1 MGNQIW
7 DDRKESESF
16 EEFQKYQS
24 FDPFEGFEDEIP
36 GQKSKEN
43 SGLETEILEKKT
55 LDRSTPLSQPTS
67 FAPIDSRSFTHT
79 EADWQRIQEEEASV
93 NYVEPAVSWYEKRE
107 KKPQNFFRVLL
118 AFLVSLFA
126 SAIFVV
132 INVLVYKIE
141 YFSTIQM
148 MMTLLPQIALF
159 YAFYF
164 VNDRY
169 MTTVQGWVLILYNAI
184 LSFLMFYAV
193 LAYNIQKEYPVFT
206 FQEAWRAADVMRHI
220 SGAKKMYYIHFFCI
234 FVFDSLIGIPF
245 GLSGIRG
252 YEWDWA
258 KKRRSW

>member
-7 DDRKESESF
+7 NDRKENESF

-24 FDPFEGFEDEIP
+24 FDSMPR
-36 GQKSKEN
+36 
-43 SGLETEILEKKT
+43 T
-55 LDRSTPLSQPTS
+55 TS

-93 NYVEPAVSWYEKRE
+93 NYVEPTVTRYGKQE

-126 SAIFVV
+126 SAAFVV
-132 INVLVYKIE
+132 VNVLVYKIE

-164 VNDRY
+164 VNERY
-169 MTTVQGWVLILYNAI
+169 MTTVQGWVLILLNAL
-184 LSFLMFYAV
+184 LSFIMFYAV
-193 LAYNIQKEYPVFT
+193 LAYNIQKEYPILT
-206 FQEAWRAADVMRHI
+206 FQEAWRAADAMKHI
-220 SGAKKMYYIHFFCI
+220 TESKKIYYIHFFTI
-234 FVFDSLIGIPF
+234 FVFDSLVGIAF

>member
-36 GQKSKEN
+36 DQKGKEN

-55 LDRSTPLSQPTS
+55 LDRSVPLSQPTS

-132 INVLVYKIE
+132 VNVLVYKIE

-159 YAFYF
+159 YAF
-164 VNDRY
+164 
-169 MTTVQGWVLILYNAI
+169 
-184 LSFLMFYAV
+184 FL
-193 LAYNIQKEYPVFT
+193 
-206 FQEAWRAADVMRHI
+206 
-220 SGAKKMYYIHFFCI
+220 
-234 FVFDSLIGIPF
+234 
-245 GLSGIRG
+245 
-252 YEWDWA
+252 
-258 KKRRSW
+258 